1 MSKKWEQVEVQVD
14 ALEDNTEQELYQQFL
29 AVRSRVMVPTNY
41 YDMLTDLAS
50 LRPYLDRFFEAVMV
64 MVDDKR
70 LKENRL
76 SLLRGIA
83 ELCRQVADFS
93 KIVQ

>member
-1 MSKKWEQVEVQVD
+1 
-14 ALEDNTEQELYQQFL
+14 
-29 AVRSRVMVPTNY
+29 
-41 YDMLTDLAS
+41 
-50 LRPYLDRFFEAVMV
+50 MV
-64 MVDDKR
+64 MVDDKK